1 MTGHPIS
8 CHRCYAPPDDG
19 HLIAS
24 HRWCA
29 PPDDGTSNCEPPVV
43 RAAYLPDPR
52 QPAYPQRCKALART
66 AGEGEPPS
74 LRRNT
79 VHPAPRQHLFFP
91 RKWYKTPIGCECKNT
106 IVNTNQYNKHT

>member
-1 MTGHPIS
+1 MIWLYRT
-8 CHRCYAPPDDG
+8 PP
-19 HLIAS
+19 HALV
-24 HRWCA
+24 
-29 PPDDGTSNCEPPVV
+29 PDAITATEPVEWTWDYL
-43 RAAYLPDPR
+43 ATYLPDPR